1 MKFKLLFIT
10 LLFSCLSWGQLSIT
24 STGTAFTQNFDG
36 LGSSATASLPT
47 GFKVNGNGA
56 SPSWTTGTTATT
68 AAGWTSGS
76 LALTS
81 SSSGGTYNF
90 ANGPGSSTDRAL
102 GFLTSGS
109 YVSPNS
115 IILRITNNTGV
126 TISNLNI
133 SFDYE
138 KYRAGTRAWNLTFF
152 HGNTV
157 NPTIAETT
165 GDQAYAV
172 DGANAVVNPPTSITK
187 TIALSGLSIANGTDY
202 YLKWTSTG
210 LAGSSN
216 SQGIAIDNFSI
227 TAFSPNPSPATLP
240 YTQNFE
246 GVYNEWNLGSNTP
259 NSWVVGSATNNGG
272 SKALYVTNNGS
283 ANSYSDASSGTAQT
297 IASFQ
302 VDLSNISNAQLAFD
316 WRAIGEAN
324 YDFGDVWINTGGSDI
339 LISYMDPI
347 YADSDQFGEFCDNS
361 GTNSS
366 TYSNKVIN
374 IGAYVG
380 GVVTIKFRWR
390 CDDTT
395 AANPPFAI
403 DNVSVSAIAPSITP
417 PTVATESIGSIT
429 STSASIG
436 GNVSN
441 QGTNNVT
448 EKGICYSTN
457 TNPTISDNKVTSG
470 SGTGIYNVS
479 LTNLAFQTHYYV
491 RAYAITSAGVYYGDQ
506 MDFYTNAISAPV
518 AATASNIA
526 ANSFTANW
534 SSVSLA
540 TSYKL
545 DVSTSSTT
553 FTNYVPFSQFVTF
566 DFENG
571 NQNTVN
577 SSLSNA
583 SNSNTT
589 IWAVGSG
596 TLNYANEIG
605 NGGEVKKVTGWDN
618 GNETKY
624 WRINMSTYGMFN
636 IKVSSKQRSDAN
648 GPKNWK
654 LQYSIGQNGSEN
666 WIDVSSSAITVADNY
681 TSGVLNQLQLP
692 TEIEN
697 LSVVSLRWIMTSN
710 TSVNN
715 GTVSNTGESN
725 IDDILVFGE
734 SYQTL
739 VVGYDNLTV
748 NSTSKII
755 TGLNPNSTY
764 YYRVR
769 SIASTSTSNN
779 SNLITVTTLNT
790 TTWNGNAWSNSAPT
804 ASVGAI
810 IDGDL
815 TTTTDLVCK
824 DLTINSGKTLTI
836 GAGNKLTVS
845 GNLINNG
852 TIVFKSSAT
861 GTAMFDVFNGAQSG
875 TGVVTVERFIP
886 SGKRAFRLLS
896 PAVTTTTF
904 ISGNWQQQTHITG
917 GASGGFDVTETNNP
931 SMFTYDNQA
940 SQGVSGWT
948 PILNTNAT
956 NLTAGVGYRV
966 LVRGDRT
973 PTNITSA
980 SANDMNAAITL
991 SATGTLKTGTV
1002 TLNSSST
1009 PSINNTANTTTAD
1022 YSLVGNPYQS
1032 AVDWNAVTKSGI
1044 EATYWAWDPNMGTPG
1059 VQRGRYV
1066 SYNVSSG
1073 SSDNFSQV
1081 GQYIQPGQA
1090 FFVKNTTSGTAGTLT
1105 FEEADKATTS
1115 ANVFRNANQTESE
1128 NLTSLSVQLYD
1139 PNELAIGAYPIDA
1152 TKAVF
1157 SADYTNELGLGDAT
1171 KLEAAG
1177 ENIAWFRNNTKLAID
1192 AAAPVT
1198 TSDELAM
1205 KTLRLG
1211 ANKNY
1216 TFKIQTTNFDAD
1228 LTPYLVDNFLN
1239 TQTAISTSEVYLANF
1254 STTSNVASCGED
1266 RFKIVFQTS
1275 ALSTNDFA
1283 NNIKLYPNP
1292 AKAGGSFYIDGIT
1305 EATVSVY
1312 NVVGQN
1318 IPVTVMSQGNAVQ
1331 VTPKTALSQG
1341 VYLVSVTTAGKTAQV
1356 KWIVE

>member
-10 LLFSCLSWGQLSIT
+10 LLACFTGWGQLSIT
-24 STGTAFTQNFDG
+24 STGTAYTQYFDAF
-36 LGSSATASLPT
+36 GSSPTASLPT
-47 GFKVNGNGA
+47 GFRVNGNGV

-76 LALTS
+76 LALTGTS
-81 SSSGGTYNF
+81 TGGTYNF
-90 ANGPGSSTDRAL
+90 ANVASSTDRAL

-126 TISNLNI
+126 TVTNLNI

-187 TIALSGLSIANGTDY
+187 TIALAGLSIANGTDY

-210 LAGSSN
+210 LAGSTN
-216 SQGIAIDNFSI
+216 SQGIALDNFSI
-227 TAFSPNPSPATLP
+227 TAYSPNPSPATLP

-246 GVYNEWNLGSNTP
+246 GIYNEWSLGANSP
-259 NSWVVGSATNNGG
+259 NSWIVGSATNNGG
-272 SKALYVTNNGS
+272 TKALYVSNNGS
-283 ANSYSDASSGTAQT
+283 ANSYSDASSSTAQT

-324 YDFGDVWINTGGSDI
+324 FDYGDVWINTGGSDI
-339 LISYMDPI
+339 LISYMDPS
-347 YADSDQFGEFCDNS
+347 YGDSDQFGEFCDNS

-380 GVVTIKFRWR
+380 GVVTIKFRWK
-390 CDDTT
+390 CDGY
-395 AANPPFAI
+395 AVVNPPFAV

-448 EKGICYSTN
+448 EKGICYST
-457 TNPTISDNKVTSG
+457 TANPTISDNKITSG
-470 SGTGIYNVS
+470 SGTGIYNVT

-491 RAYAITSAGVYYGDQ
+491 RAYAITSAGVYYGTQ

-526 ANSFTANW
+526 ANTFTANW

-553 FTNYVPFSQFVTF
+553 FTNYAPFSQFVTF

-583 SNSNTT
+583 SNANTT

-618 GNETKY
+618 GNGTKY
-624 WRINMSTYGMFN
+624 WRINMSTYGMYN

-666 WIDVSSSAITVADNY
+666 WIDITNSTITVADNY
-681 TSGVLNQLQLP
+681 TSGILNQLQLP
-692 TEIEN
+692 TAIEN
-697 LSVVSLRWIMTSN
+697 LAVVSLRWIMTSN
-710 TSVNN
+710 TSINN
-715 GTVSNTGESN
+715 GTVTNSGESN

-748 NSTSKII
+748 NSTSKNI

-769 SIASTSTSNN
+769 SIASSSTSNN
-779 SNLITVTTLNT
+779 SNLITVTTLNN
-790 TTWNGNAWSNSAPT
+790 TTWSGSSWSNSSPT
-804 ASVGAI
+804 ASIDAI
-810 IDGDL
+810 IDGNL
-815 TTTTDLVCK
+815 TTSTDLACK

-836 GAGNKLTVS
+836 GAGYKLTVS

-852 TIVFKSSAT
+852 TIVFKSNASA
-861 GTAMFDVFNGAQSG
+861 TAMFGVFNGTQSG
-875 TGVVTVERFIP
+875 SGMVTTERYIP
-886 SGKRAFRLLS
+886 AKRAFRFLS
-896 PAVTTTTF
+896 PSVTTTTS
-904 ISGNWQQQTHITG
+904 IKLNWQENAGTTAGLGTHITG
-917 GASGGFDVTETNNP
+917 VDGATNGFDATATNNP
-931 SMFTYDNQA
+931 SLYTFDN
-940 SQGVSGWT
+940 SSGAWVAVT
-948 PILNTNAT
+948 STLSNT
-956 NLTAGVGYRV
+956 LTAGTPYR
-966 LVRGDRT
+966 LMVRGDRLVNLTTNT
-973 PTNITSA
+973 PTT
-980 SANDMNAAITL
+980 TETVL
-991 SATGTLKTGTV
+991 RATGTLKNGSFSPS
-1002 TLNSSST
+1002 LNQ
-1009 PSINNTANTTTAD
+1009 TAEGF
-1022 YSLVGNPYQS
+1022 SFVGNPYQAPVDIK
-1032 AVDWNAVTKSGI
+1032 AVLNA
-1044 EATYWAWDPNMGTPG
+1044 ATNMNTGVVYYWDPTLNS
-1059 VQRGRYV
+1059 RGGYV
-1066 SYNVSSG
+1066 TRDLTANSNNVT
-1073 SSDNFSQV
+1073 SDFN
-1081 GQYIQPGQA
+1081 QYLQPGQA
-1090 FFVKNTTSGTAGTLT
+1090 VFVKKANTVSAASMTFTENHKSVGNAAAG
-1105 FEEADKATTS
+1105 A
-1115 ANVFRNANQTESE
+1115 FRNANTNEYGILRV
-1128 NLTSLSVQLYD
+1128 NLQANTNNQWATID
-1139 PNELAIGAYPIDA
+1139 GALAIFNANFSWNVTSEDA
-1152 TKAVF
+1152 TKM
-1157 SADYTNELGLGDAT
+1157 TNLDE
-1171 KLEAAG
+1171 EVS
-1177 ENIAWFRNNTKLAID
+1177 FVQNNTNLAIALQNNPSASSELPVKIDKMRHTNYQWQFELDNYDGATPFLFDTLNNSYTQINNGTVMPFTAD
-1192 AAAPVT
+1192 A
-1198 TSDELAM
+1198 
-1205 KTLRLG
+1205 
-1211 ANKNY
+1211 N
-1216 TFKIQTTNFDAD
+1216 TTN
-1228 LTPYLVDNFLN
+1228 
-1239 TQTAISTSEVYLANF
+1239 
-1254 STTSNVASCGED
+1254 
-1266 RFKIVFQTS
+1266 RFKIVFQN
-1275 ALSTNDFA
+1275 AVLSTDTFQNTIA
-1283 NNIKLYPNP
+1283 IYPNP
-1292 AKAGGSFYIDGIT
+1292 AKAGASFYFDGIT
-1305 EATVSVY
+1305 EATVTVS
-1312 NVVGQN
+1312 NLLGQN
-1318 IPVTVMSQGNAVQ
+1318 VPVETKTQGNTLQ
-1331 VTPKTALSQG
+1331 VTPNTSLSQG
-1341 VYLVSVTTAGKTAQV
+1341 VYLVNITTQGSTQQV